1 MSEFQL
7 GLLFIGALAIAGV
20 IVYNRTQE
28 HLARRQAERAFGSKH
43 QDVLLRDSAPRREPT
58 LEPVPR
64 KADQEPGT
72 ATRALPDESLDY
84 VVNLTA
90 QRPLPVSAFLE
101 YWRPLEHR
109 FARRAFAAASED
121 GSAWKRIAQGD
132 TGTYEAFQTALQ
144 LVSRAGVARESDLI
158 EFRSEVENLAV
169 ALGAT
174 VAAPELK
181 RVIARARELDQ
192 FCADTDIQVALNL
205 IAGIGDSISSANLDA
220 AVRAAGLE
228 RAAEGA
234 YVLRDAE
241 GNLLYTVSPAA
252 EANQGEF
259 SKIGFYLDVPRVREI
274 GKTYE
279 SMARLAGQLAAGLE
293 GTLVDDNGRPLDEK
307 SLAAIGAELDT
318 VRQALERRGLPP
330 GGSLAL
336 RLFS

>member
-7 GLLFIGALAIAGV
+7 GLLFIGVLAIVGV

-28 HLARRQAERAFGSKH
+28 HLARRQAERAFGSRH
-43 QDVLLRDSAPRREPT
+43 EDVLLGESAPRREPT
-58 LEPVPR
+58 LEPVAR
-64 KADQEPGT
+64 KADQESGT
-72 ATRALPDESLDY
+72 ATQALPDEALDY
-84 VVNLTA
+84 VVSLTA

-109 FARRAFAAASED
+109 FARRALAAASED
-121 GSAWKRIAQGD
+121 GRAWKRIAQGD
-132 TGTYEAFQTALQ
+132 PGTYGAFQAALQ
-144 LVSRAGVARESDLI
+144 LVSRAGVAREGELI

-181 RVIARARELDQ
+181 RVMARARELDQ
-192 FCADTDIQVALNL
+192 FCTDTDIQVALNL
-205 IAGIGDSISSANLDA
+205 IAGIGGPISAAKLDA
-220 AVRAAGLE
+220 AVAAAGLE

-241 GNLLYTVSPAA
+241 GNVLYTVSPAA
-252 EANQGEF
+252 EANRGEF
-259 SKIGFYLDVPRVREI
+259 AKLGFYLDVPRVREI
-274 GKTYE
+274 RKTFE
-279 SMARLAGQLAAGLE
+279 SMVRLAGQLSTGLE
-293 GTLVDDNGRPLDEK
+293 GTLVDDNGRALDEK

-318 VRQALERRGLPP
+318 VRQALEQRGLPA
-330 GGSLAL
+330 GGPLAL